1 MKKPHPKVRPD
12 WFLACQAGSNTRL
25 TRDARMLTLGV
36 LAAVVLRK
44 DAQAKESQRNTKS
57 EETETHAHAPFMETM
72 PS

>member
-1 MKKPHPKVRPD
+1 MP
-12 WFLACQAGSNTRL
+12 
-25 TRDARMLTLGV
+25 TLGV

-44 DAQAKESQRNTKS
+44 NAQAKKRQRYTQS